1 MLNPARRRE
10 RAGHFFSPTPRR
22 PADNINVERGGK
34 RRDGGATWRGEASGG
49 WLRGWISA
57 SELIPPP
64 GCTCVC
70 VEETRTPK
78 GGREEEGKKEVKREG
93 VGERGRGDEPH
104 GQDNTF

>member
-1 MLNPARRRE
+1 MA
-10 RAGHFFSPTPRR
+10 
-22 PADNINVERGGK
+22 
-34 RRDGGATWRGEASGG
+34 WRGAVDGW

-57 SELIPPP
+57 GELIPPP

-70 VEETRTPK
+70 VEETPK
-78 GGREEEGKKEVKREG
+78 GGKRGGEGWRGKKRGKKRRG